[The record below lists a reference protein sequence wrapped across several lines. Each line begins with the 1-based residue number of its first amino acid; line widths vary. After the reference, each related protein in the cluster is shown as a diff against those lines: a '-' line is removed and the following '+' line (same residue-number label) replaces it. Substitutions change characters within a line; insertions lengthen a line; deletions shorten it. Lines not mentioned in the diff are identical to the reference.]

1 MEAKDLVELDEEAGV
16 DHVVDRREPVGGAG
30 TLTQDGHRVKHAV
43 FLENCRIFTHLFC
56 NSLKKYRIK
65 IILDWNV

>member
-43 FLENCRIFTHLFC
+43 FLDIFIVGFLRT
-56 NSLKKYRIK
+56 
-65 IILDWNV
+65 